1 MSVVDRREALRR
13 LGRAGL
19 GTASTPLWFE
29 SLAALAHDHAQAL
42 RQAGPTAAAAN
53 WVPRALDAHQNEM
66 IVALSELI
74 IPATDTPGA
83 KAAVVN
89 RFVDAVVDDAE
100 EADRRSFL
108 RGFEW
113 MDARSREL
121 FGDEFLK
128 ATPEQQAALLTI
140 LSSGKNVA
148 LEDQLGV
155 EFFEAV
161 KELTI
166 TGYYTSEVGLKQ
178 ELHLDAQLFF
188 AEFRGCT
195 HPEHGGVPAPAPS
208 SKKKKQ

>member
-1 MSVVDRREALRR
+1 MNRRQALKSIGIAAALPLSSKELFA
-13 LGRAGL
+13 LGRTAHAHVQAAGGSDRYIFQSL
-19 GTASTPLWFE
+19 DVHETEILSTAT
-29 SLAALAHDHAQAL
+29 
-42 RQAGPTAAAAN
+42 
-53 WVPRALDAHQNEM
+53 
-66 IVALSELI
+66 ELI
-74 IPATDTPGA
+74 IPETDTPGA
-83 KAAVVN
+83 KAALVN

-128 ATPEQQAALLTI
+128 ASPDQQAALLTI
-140 LSSGKNVA
+140 LSSGKNTA
-148 LEDQLGV
+148 LEDQRGV

-166 TGYYTSEVGLKQ
+166 TGYYTSEVGTRE
-178 ELHLDAQLFF
+178 ELHLDGQLFF

-195 HPEHGGVPAPAPS
+195 HPVHGGAPPAPS
-208 SKKKKQ
+208 SKKKP